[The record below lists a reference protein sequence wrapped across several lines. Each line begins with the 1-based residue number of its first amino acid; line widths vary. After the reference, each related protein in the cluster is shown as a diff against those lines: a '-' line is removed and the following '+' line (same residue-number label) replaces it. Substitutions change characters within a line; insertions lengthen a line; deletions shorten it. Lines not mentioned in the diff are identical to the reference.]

1 MKPEVRY
8 IINKKTE
15 LDRTRY
21 EAAAVVKPVW
31 RDYEFSVYILKE
43 NSFMM

>member
-8 IINKKTE
+8 MNKKTE
-15 LDRTRY
+15 LDRTWY
-21 EAAAVVKPVW
+21 EAMVKPVW
-31 RDYEFSVYILKE
+31 RDSEFSVYILKE